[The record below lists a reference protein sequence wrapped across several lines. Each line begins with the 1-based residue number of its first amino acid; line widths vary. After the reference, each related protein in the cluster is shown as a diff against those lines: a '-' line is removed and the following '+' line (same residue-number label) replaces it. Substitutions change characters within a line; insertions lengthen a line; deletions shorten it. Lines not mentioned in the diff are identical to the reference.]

1 MKDKSELYV
10 FNAFFMSMR
19 SKFVGEENSIQGYEV
34 QWDPSVLS
42 WAAFRSDV
50 LG

>member
-1 MKDKSELYV
+1 MHDKPELYV

-42 WAAFRSDV
+42 WSSFRSEV